1 MQVLIDFQFREC
13 LNKLMPNRDYRKPF
27 RALNYDFN
35 KNIDLKIRGRVDLN
49 SLMKRLK
56 DEEHKKKKANIVL
69 AGVAVGAVIIS
80 GIVISL

>member
-1 MQVLIDFQFREC
+1 
-13 LNKLMPNRDYRKPF
+13 MPNRDYKKHF

-35 KNIDLKIRGRVDLN
+35 QNIDLKTRGRVDLN
-49 SLMKRLK
+49 SLMRRLK

>member
-1 MQVLIDFQFREC
+1 MQVLIDFQYREC
-13 LNKLMPNRDYRKPF
+13 LNKLMPNRDYKKHF

-35 KNIDLKIRGRVDLN
+35 QNIDLKTRGRVDLN
-49 SLMKRLK
+49 SLMRRLK